1 LGIVSVDSVKVTNL
15 FHQKYRGSRYSFGY
29 PAVQYLEDLA
39 KIFKF
44 LEPQQSIGERLTEWY
59 HPEPEQSTNAILYI
73 IHKRNTLWR
82 EGRGTQRETLRF
94 EGGAK

>member
-1 LGIVSVDSVKVTNL
+1 
-15 FHQKYRGSRYSFGY
+15 
-29 PAVQYLEDLA
+29 
-39 KIFKF
+39 
-44 LEPQQSIGERLTEWY
+44 LTEWY
-59 HPEPEQSTNAILYI
+59 HPETEQSTNAILYI